1 MINCKYD
8 LLKSEYRDGKYI
20 IYKPDSLSNTTALQ
34 VRSTNF
40 DPLPDVKT
48 NSLTR
53 VMHTK
58 LSIVNSD
65 AKRLEP
71 FRVRGTNF
79 GMQAAYDTI
88 NIPQFIYNSSNFA
101 LNHDVVYDSTIS
113 AEENVKKVIKMYSDE
128 VKQWLFNFSAT
139 NPDSKY
145 FFNSAYVKQCLGGCV
160 YDITNVDTGNRE
172 EYVIKYNASNAY
184 ITRIRGKNRGSFTLL
199 IPTYAYNHFGIT
211 SPDTVNSNIITC
223 DSGYVSAI
231 TLSAAMT
238 SPKMQFPDP
247 SRGNRVLFM
256 QNPITFAFK
265 SDGAR
270 MHYIDYTSTS
280 YDSNVYM
287 KYKGVDTK
295 FNMIMNAS
303 LLFTPTCMFWNKGGI
318 HIGYITASTPAV
330 FSIAYCK
337 YSEESSALTN
347 TATVVYGDTE
357 VQVKISDV
365 LPNLEMDSNHLGMLV
380 PMYHYEREGK
390 NYFVVALFHNVNTV
404 SAADKSSYKGLFIL
418 CMETGDIY
426 NAKIGYNYRKFA
438 LDRSFDV
445 TNLLYMYG
453 WQQYDDAYEVGSNM
467 FQYTISMSGLSTVY
481 TFNSK
486 RIEICP
492 YKAFGNYYLVCN
504 PELYS
509 TWYVYDIDN
518 HRVHA
523 VTNVPCSRNHCITPD
538 GMHGFRFE
546 VNNKTDYVINNNFIY
561 QPLLYYDENVINSI
575 GLIRPTPVKLSYSLP
590 ESYEPYTYLSW
601 NGLFAWNLS
610 YKYKQEFD
618 PIDIN
623 KTTATFFINKS
634 EPHNIKI
641 LYFVVD
647 ITTDDNYLE
656 FHHKRITPEH
666 ANLSSLE
673 HVDIPYTLVDNTAS
687 TSLTP
692 YNNIKVYLNEF
703 LNSDT
708 FVSNSNDLIDV
719 KLKQSSITTTNRSF
733 RIILYDENNNII
745 TQDEL
750 RKKYGVATIDI
761 DFLMNT

>member
-8 LLKSEYRDGKYI
+8 LLTSEYRDGKYI
-20 IYKPDSLSNTTALQ
+20 VYKPDSLSNTTAFQ

-48 NSLTR
+48 NSSTR

-58 LSIVNSD
+58 LSIVSS
-65 AKRLEP
+65 
-71 FRVRGTNF
+71 GTNF
-79 GMQAAYDTI
+79 GIQAAYDTI
-88 NIPQFIYNSSNFA
+88 NIPQSISSKFA
-101 LNHDVVYDSTIS
+101 LSNDVVYDSTIS

-128 VKQWLFNFSAT
+128 VKQWLFNFADT
-139 NPDSKY
+139 NPESLY
-145 FFNSAYVKQCLGGCV
+145 VLNSDYVKQGLGGCV
-160 YDITNVDTGNRE
+160 YDINDVDTGNRE
-172 EYVIKYNASNAY
+172 GYETRYTASNAY
-184 ITRIRGKNRGSFTLL
+184 ITHVRGSHQGSFTLL
-199 IPTYAYNHFGIT
+199 IPAYAYNSFGIT
-211 SPDTVNSNIITC
+211 SPDTVNSNIYTG
-223 DSGYVSAI
+223 DSGHILAI
-231 TLSAAMT
+231 TLSAGMV
-238 SPKMQFPDP
+238 SPKMQLPDP
-247 SRGNRVLFM
+247 SRGKRNLFM
-256 QNPITFAFK
+256 QNPITFTFRSS
-265 SDGAR
+265 SDPPR
-270 MHYIDYTSTS
+270 MHYADFTSTS
-280 YDSNVYM
+280 YDSNIYI
-287 KYKGVDTK
+287 KYNGVKLKYSTH
-295 FNMIMNAS
+295 NTS
-303 LLFTPTCMFWNKGGI
+303 LLFTPGCMFWNKGGI
-318 HIGYITASTPAV
+318 HIGYNTSSTPAT

-347 TATVVYGDTE
+347 TAIVTYGDTE
-357 VQVKISDV
+357 VQVKIADV

-380 PMYHYEREGK
+380 PMYHYERDNK
-390 NYFVVALFHNVNTV
+390 NYFVVALFHNLNTV

-426 NAKIGYNYRKFA
+426 NAKLGYNYRKFA

-445 TNLLYMYG
+445 TDLLYMYG
-453 WQQYDDAYEVGSNM
+453 WQQYDDAYDVGSNM

-518 HRVHA
+518 HRIHA
-523 VTNVPCSRNHCITPD
+523 VTNVPCSRNHCLTPD

-546 VNNKTDYVINNNFIY
+546 VNNKTDYVINDNFIY

-575 GLIRPTPVKLSYSLP
+575 GIIRPTPVKLGYRLSGT
-590 ESYEPYTYLSW
+590 YEPFCYLLW
-601 NGLFAWNLS
+601 NGLLAWNLS

-623 KTTATFFINKS
+623 KTTATFFINKE
-634 EPHNIKI
+634 EPHDVKS

-656 FHHKRITPEH
+656 FHHKRFTPEH
-666 ANLSSLE
+666 LNFSSME
-673 HVDIPYTLVDNTAS
+673 SVNIPYTLVDNTSSA
-687 TSLTP
+687 SLTP

-733 RIILYDENNNII
+733 RIILYDEDNNII

>member
-20 IYKPDSLSNTTALQ
+20 VYKPDSLSNTTALQ

-48 NSLTR
+48 NSSKR

-58 LSIVNSD
+58 LSIVNNN
-65 AKRLEP
+65 
-71 FRVRGTNF
+71 TNF

-88 NIPQFIYNSSNFA
+88 NIPQFINNSSTFKLSN
-101 LNHDVVYDSTIS
+101 DVVYDSTIS

-128 VKQWLFNFSAT
+128 VKQWLFNFADI
-139 NPDSKY
+139 NP
-145 FFNSAYVKQCLGGCV
+145 NSPYSLNVDYIKQGLGGCV
-160 YDITNVDTGNRE
+160 YDLPNPITGDENFNALV
-172 EYVIKYNASNAY
+172 KYTASNAY
-184 ITRIRGKNRGSFTLL
+184 IILTTVDNIDRNILFVPS
-199 IPTYAYNHFGIT
+199 YNYNICRIT
-211 SPDTVNSNIITC
+211 SPDSVTLNTYNLKVKSNLI
-223 DSGYVSAI
+223 G
-231 TLSAAMT
+231 AMV
-238 SPKMQFPDP
+238 SPKMQTPDP
-247 SRGNRVLFM
+247 SRGNSVNFQM
-256 QNPITFAFK
+256 MNPITFINLTNM
-265 SDGAR
+265 AR
-270 MHYIDYTSTS
+270 KILYADYTSTS
-280 YDSNVYM
+280 YDNNLIA
-287 KYKGVDTK
+287 YKSTSINTFTK
-295 FNMIMNAS
+295 DEL
-303 LLFTPTCMFWNKGGI
+303 LLFTPGVMFWNKGGI
-318 HIGYITASTPAV
+318 HIGYNDQSEPAV
-330 FSIAYCK
+330 FNIAYCK

-347 TATVVYGDTE
+347 TATVTNRNTE

-380 PMYHYEREGK
+380 PMYHYERENK

-404 SAADKSSYKGLFIL
+404 SAADPSSYKGLFIL

-453 WQQYDDAYEVGSNM
+453 WQQYDDAYDVGSNM
-467 FQYTISMSGLSTVY
+467 FQYTISMSGLNTVY
-481 TFNSK
+481 TFNNK

-504 PELYS
+504 PELYP

-518 HRVHA
+518 HKVHA
-523 VTNVPCSRNHCITPD
+523 VTNVPCSRNHCLTPD

-561 QPLLYYDENVINSI
+561 QSQSYYDENVINSI
-575 GLIRPTPVKLSYSLP
+575 GLIRPTPVKLGYLTP
-590 ESYEPYTYLSW
+590 ESYEQYCNVLW
-601 NGLFAWNLS
+601 NGVSTWNLT

-618 PIDIN
+618 PIDMN
-623 KTTATFFINKS
+623 KTIATFFINKA
-634 EPHNIKI
+634 EPYDVKS

-656 FHHKRITPEH
+656 FHHKRFTPEH
-666 ANLSSLE
+666 ITFSPLE

-703 LNSDT
+703 LNNDT

-719 KLKQSSITTTNRSF
+719 TLKRTSITSTNQSF
-733 RIILYDENNNII
+733 RIILYDEDNNII

>member
-20 IYKPDSLSNTTALQ
+20 VHKPDSLSNTTAFQ

-48 NSLTR
+48 NSSTR

-58 LSIVNSD
+58 LSIVSS
-65 AKRLEP
+65 
-71 FRVRGTNF
+71 GTNL

-101 LNHDVVYDSTIS
+101 LNQDVVYDSTIS

-128 VKQWLFNFSAT
+128 VKQWLFNFAAT
-139 NPDSKY
+139 NPDSLY
-145 FFNSAYVKQCLGGCV
+145 VLNSDYVKQCLGGCV
-160 YDITNVDTGNRE
+160 YDINDVDTGNRE
-172 EYVIKYNASNAY
+172 TYELRYTASNAY
-184 ITRIRGKNRGSFTLL
+184 ITHVKGSHQGSFTLL
-199 IPTYAYNHFGIT
+199 IPAYSYNNFGIT
-211 SPDTVNSNIITC
+211 SPDAVNSNIYTG
-223 DSGYVSAI
+223 DSGHILAI
-231 TLSAAMT
+231 TLSAGMV
-238 SPKMQFPDP
+238 SPKMQLPDP
-247 SRGNRVLFM
+247 SRGKRNLFM
-256 QNPITFAFK
+256 QNPITFTFRSS
-265 SDGAR
+265 SDPPR
-270 MHYIDYTSTS
+270 MHYADFTSTS
-280 YDSNVYM
+280 YDYNIYI
-287 KYKGVDTK
+287 KYNGVKLKYSTH
-295 FNMIMNAS
+295 NAS
-303 LLFTPTCMFWNKGGI
+303 LLFTSGCMFWNKGGI
-318 HIGYITASTPAV
+318 HITYVIESTTAI

-347 TATVVYGDTE
+347 TATVAYGDTE
-357 VQVKISDV
+357 VQVKIADV

-380 PMYHYEREGK
+380 PMYHYEREDK

-418 CMETGDIY
+418 CMETGDMY
-426 NAKIGYNYRKFA
+426 NAKIGYGYRKFA

-445 TNLLYMYG
+445 TDLLYMYG
-453 WQQYDDAYEVGSNM
+453 WQQYDDAYGVGSNM
-467 FQYTISMSGLSTVY
+467 FQYTISMSGLNTVY

-523 VTNVPCSRNHCITPD
+523 VTNVPCSRNHCLTPD

-546 VNNKTDYVINNNFIY
+546 VNNKTDYVSNNNFIY
-561 QPLLYYDENVINSI
+561 QPLLHYDENVINSI
-575 GLIRPTPVKLSYSLP
+575 GIVRPAPVKLRYIMQGT
-590 ESYEPYTYLSW
+590 YNPYCNLLW
-601 NGLFAWNLS
+601 NGFLSWNLS
-610 YKYKQEFD
+610 YKYKQEFE

-623 KTTATFFINKS
+623 KTTATFFINKA
-634 EPHNIKI
+634 EPHDIKS

-656 FHHKRITPEH
+656 FHHKRVTPEH
-666 ANLSSLE
+666 INFSSLE

-708 FVSNSNDLIDV
+708 FVNNSDDVIDV
-719 KLKQSSITTTNRSF
+719 KLKQSSITTTNQSF

-745 TQDEL
+745 TQDDL
-750 RKKYGVATIDI
+750 RKRYGVASIDL
-761 DFLMNT
+761 DFLF

>member
-20 IYKPDSLSNTTALQ
+20 VYKPDSLSNTTALQ

-40 DPLPDVKT
+40 DPLSNVKT

-58 LSIVNSD
+58 LSLVSS
-65 AKRLEP
+65 
-71 FRVRGTNF
+71 GTNF
-79 GMQAAYDTI
+79 GIQAAYDTI
-88 NIPQFIYNSSNFA
+88 YIPQFINNGSNFA
-101 LNHDVVYDSTIS
+101 LSNDVVYDSSIS
-113 AEENVKKVIKMYSDE
+113 AEENVKKVLKMYSDE
-128 VKQWLFNFSAT
+128 VKQWLINFVYT
-139 NPDSKY
+139 NLNTPYCLNVDY
-145 FFNSAYVKQCLGGCV
+145 IKQGLGGCI
-160 YDITNVDTGNRE
+160 YDSPNPITTGDV
-172 EYVIKYNASNAY
+172 EYDVETKYTASNAY
-184 ITRIRGKNRGSFTLL
+184 IVKTTIEDRDRNLL
-199 IPTYAYNHFGIT
+199 FVPSYNYNSCKIT
-211 SPDTVNSNIITC
+211 SPDSVTLNTYNLKVKSNLI
-223 DSGYVSAI
+223 G
-231 TLSAAMT
+231 AMV
-238 SPKMQFPDP
+238 SPKMQTPDP
-247 SRGNRVLFM
+247 SRGNSVNFQM
-256 QNPITFAFK
+256 MNPITFVNVQGLPRRIIYA
-265 SDGAR
+265 
-270 MHYIDYTSTS
+270 DYTSTS
-280 YDSNVYM
+280 YTNNLID
-287 KYKGVDTK
+287 YKSVKIKNFTQDD
-295 FNMIMNAS
+295 S
-303 LLFTPTCMFWNKGGI
+303 LLFTPGCMFWNKGGI
-318 HIGYITASTPAV
+318 HITYVTSSEPAI

-347 TATVVYGDTE
+347 TATLANNDTE
-357 VQVKISDV
+357 VEVKISDV
-365 LPNLEMDSNHLGMLV
+365 LPDLEMDSGHLGMLV
-380 PMYHYEREGK
+380 PMYHYERDGN
-390 NYFVVALFHNVNTV
+390 NYFVVALFHNYSDI
-404 SAADKSSYKGLFIL
+404 SAADPSSYKGLFIL

-426 NAKIGYNYRKFA
+426 NAKTGYNYRKFQ
-438 LDRSFDV
+438 LHRSFDV
-445 TNLLYMYG
+445 TDLLYMYG

-467 FQYTISMSGLSTVY
+467 FQYTISMSGLNTVY

-518 HRVHA
+518 HRVHMI
-523 VTNVPCSRNHCITPD
+523 TNVPCSRNHCLTPD

-546 VNNKTDYVINNNFIY
+546 VNNKTDYLINGNYIY
-561 QPLLYYDENVINSI
+561 YPQSNYDENVINSI
-575 GLIRPTPVKLSYSLP
+575 GLVRPTPIKLSYSLP
-590 ESYEPYTYLSW
+590 ESYEPYCYLLW
-601 NGLFAWNLS
+601 NDTSVWNLT
-610 YKYKQEFD
+610 YKLNQDFE

-623 KTTATFFINKS
+623 KTTAFFFINKA
-634 EPHNIKI
+634 EPHDIKS

-647 ITTDDNYLE
+647 ITTDDNYLK
-656 FHHKRITPEH
+656 FKHKRITPEH
-666 ANLSSLE
+666 ATLSSMQS
-673 HVDIPYTLVDNTAS
+673 VDIPYTLVDNTAS

-719 KLKQSSITTTNRSF
+719 TLKRTSITSTNQSF